1 MTLPRPAP
9 GELSDVPAIEEEEL
23 MKAAYLSETATPYS
37 LTDAVIDVPIGRE
50 VLVDVRAVGLCH
62 SDVHLAENDF
72 GFPAPIMLGHEVAGV
87 VAEVGPDVTGLQV
100 GDHVVAC
107 LITSCGRCSAC
118 ARGYLNACRN
128 GRELYRSR
136 KQTPRVSVDG
146 APVTTPAGMAG
157 FAEQALIHEN
167 QLVVIDAS
175 VPFDRAALLGCS
187 VVTGA
192 GAITNAARVRP
203 GETVAVIGCGGVG
216 LNAIQMARISGAE
229 RIVAVDLQPG
239 KLELARSFG
248 ATDVV
253 NAGEADPVEAVK
265 EITGGFGVDHALE
278 VIGLVPT
285 VEQAL
290 GMLTTGGTAYLVGI
304 QRPGATLD
312 LNIDG
317 VGGPFLQREHGVR
330 GVWMGS
336 SNFRVD
342 IPRLAELYLQG
353 RLKLD
358 ELVSRTIGLD
368 DINTGFDE
376 LKTGTVARNVI
387 TF

>member
-1 MTLPRPAP
+1 
-9 GELSDVPAIEEEEL
+9 
-23 MKAAYLSETATPYS
+23 MKAAYLSEVASPFTVGEAHV
-37 LTDAVIDVPIGRE
+37 DAPVGRE
-50 VLVDVRAVGLCH
+50 VRVEVKAVGLCH
-62 SDVHLAENDF
+62 SDVHLGENDF
-72 GFPAPIMLGHEVAGV
+72 GFSTPIMLGHEVAGV
-87 VAEVGPDVTGLQV
+87 VAEVGPDVSTLNV

-107 LITSCGRCSAC
+107 LITSCGHCTAC
-118 ARGYLNACRN
+118 VQGYLNGCRN

-136 KQTPRVSVDG
+136 NEKPRVSING
-146 APVTTPAGMAG
+146 EAVTTPAGMAG
-157 FAEQALIHEN
+157 FAEEALIHEN
-167 QLVVIDAS
+167 QLVAVDKT

-187 VVTGA
+187 VLTGA

-216 LNAIQMARISGAE
+216 LNAIQMARISGAG
-229 RIVAVDLQPG
+229 RVIAVDLQPN
-239 KLELARSFG
+239 KLELARTFG

-253 NAGEADPVEAVK
+253 NASDVDPVKAVK
-265 EITGGFGVDHALE
+265 EITGGMGVDHALE
-278 VIGLVPT
+278 IIGLVPT
-285 VEQAL
+285 VEQAI
-290 GMLTTGGTAYLVGI
+290 GMLTTHGTAYLVGI
-304 QRPGATLD
+304 QRPGAKLE

-358 ELVSRTIGLD
+358 ELVSRTIPLVE
-368 DINTGFDE
+368 INIGFDE
-376 LKTGTVARNVI
+376 LKSGTVARNVI

>member
-1 MTLPRPAP
+1 
-9 GELSDVPAIEEEEL
+9 
-23 MKAAYLSETATPYS
+23 MKAAYLSEIASPFIVG
-37 LTDAVIDVPIGRE
+37 DAVIDAPIGRE
-50 VLVDVRAVGLCH
+50 VLVDVKAVGLCH
-62 SDVHLAENDF
+62 SDVHLGENDF
-72 GFPAPIMLGHEVAGV
+72 GFSAPIMLGHEVAGV
-87 VAEVGPDVTGLQV
+87 VAEIGPDVAGLQV

-107 LITSCGRCSAC
+107 LITSCGHCNAC

-128 GRELYRSR
+128 GRELYRAR
-136 KQTPRVSVDG
+136 TENPRVSINGEAVS
-146 APVTTPAGMAG
+146 TPAGMAG

-167 QLVVIDAS
+167 QLVAIDKS
-175 VPFDRAALLGCS
+175 VPFDRAALLGCG
-187 VVTGA
+187 VLTGA
-192 GAITNAARVRP
+192 GAISNSARVRS

-216 LNAIQMARISGAE
+216 LNAIQMARITSAE
-229 RIVAVDLQPG
+229 RIIAVDLQPG
-239 KLELARSFG
+239 KLELARDFG
-248 ATDVV
+248 ATDVIH
-253 NAGEADPVEAVK
+253 AGEVDPVAAVK
-265 EITGGFGVDHALE
+265 EITGGLGVDHALE

-290 GMLTTGGTAYLVGI
+290 GMLTTHGTAYLVGI

-342 IPRLAELYLQG
+342 VPKLAELYLQG

-358 ELVSRTIGLD
+358 ELVSRTISLA

-387 TF
+387 AF